1 MVQVTFNFSGVSP
14 VEGGGQ
20 SDYVAPGRYRLK
32 VTKFEDGSS
41 SNGNRMV
48 TVNYETPDGKRL
60 NDRFVLTSDFGL
72 RRFMGLFVALG
83 VKVPQQQVTMDTDKV
98 VGRECEAQVGDDQM
112 PASAEYPNPRTV
124 SRINTYFFPPELA
137 AAYGATATPAP
148 AAAPAAAPVA
158 APVAAAP
165 APASAPAPVVAPE
178 PAAPVAPAPA
188 PVAAAPVEV
197 AVTSALD
204 DLFGS

>member
-1 MVQVTFNFSGVSP
+1 MVQVTFNFSGVTP

-20 SDYVAPGRYRLK
+20 SDYVSPGRYRLK
-32 VTKFEDGSS
+32 VTKFEDGNS

-60 NDRFVLTSDFGL
+60 NDRFVLTTDFGM

-83 VKVPQQQVTMDTDKV
+83 VKVPQQQVTLDTDKIL
-98 VGRECEAQVGDDQM
+98 GRECEAQIGDDQM

-124 SRINTYFFPPELA
+124 SRINTYFFPAELA
-137 AAYGATATPAP
+137 GAYGAVATP
-148 AAAPAAAPVA
+148 PAAAPVA
-158 APVAAAP
+158 APAP
-165 APASAPAPVVAPE
+165 P
-178 PAAPVAPAPA
+178 PA
-188 PVAAAPVEV
+188 PVAAAPVVAEPVAPVAPVAPAPVAPVAPAAPVDV